1 MGRYENWEQIAT
13 FCKKLFK
20 KFKIF
25 TKILKKIWKFSK
37 SKNRKI
43 LKLVFGQK
51 KYISVLLRPNYIVFK
66 NFSTKNHKKK
76 IFNFWTSIFF
86 QNFEI
91 LCGHFLWGL
100 TPQNARS
107 KR

>member
-1 MGRYENWEQIAT
+1 MFSPELKSYRGSVKANWGTNELQIIGRYENWEQIAT

-20 KFKIF
+20 KFKFF

-51 KYISVLLRPNYIVFK
+51 KYFYVLLRPNYIVFK
-66 NFSTKNHKKK
+66 NF
-76 IFNFWTSIFF
+76 
-86 QNFEI
+86 
-91 LCGHFLWGL
+91 
-100 TPQNARS
+100 
-107 KR
+107 